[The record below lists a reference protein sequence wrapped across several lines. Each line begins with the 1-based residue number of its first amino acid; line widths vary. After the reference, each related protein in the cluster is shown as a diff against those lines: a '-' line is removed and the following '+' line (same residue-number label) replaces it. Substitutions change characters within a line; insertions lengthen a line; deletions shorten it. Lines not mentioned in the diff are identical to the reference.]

1 MHLLPMRLQVGAMM
15 KKHLAEAV
23 VPLMVELRYMLQVR
37 LHTLP
42 HAHTRRAAGHP
53 PRSATR

>member
-1 MHLLPMRLQVGAMM
+1 MPLLPMRLQVGAMM

-37 LHTLP
+37 LQHSSPRT
-42 HAHTRRAAGHP
+42 HAQGT
-53 PRSATR
+53 